1 MSVRC
6 PRCDGVIPE
15 KIFKEIQE
23 WGPEAMRC
31 HYCDCPLNKSIFEQR
46 RWEHLF
52 PISKKI
58 DENVTQIVARKSKE
72 VARKFKK
79 SATEFKQDYFG

>member
-23 WGPEAMRC
+23 WGPDAMRC
-31 HYCDCPLNKSIFEQR
+31 HYCDCPLNKSIYTQR
-46 RWEHLF
+46 RWDQLF
-52 PISKKI
+52 PIHEKT
-58 DENVTQIVARKSKE
+58 DENVGQLFARKSKA
-72 VARKFKK
+72 VALQFKK
-79 SATEFKQDYFG
+79 SATAFKEDYFG

>member
-31 HYCDCPLNKSIFEQR
+31 HYCECPLNKSIFEKR
-46 RWEHLF
+46 RWDQLF
-52 PISKKI
+52 PIPEKTKE
-58 DENVTQIVARKSKE
+58 DVTQLVARKSKQ
-72 VARKFKK
+72 VVQRLKK
-79 SATEFKQDYFG
+79 SATEFKNDYFG

>member
-31 HYCDCPLNKSIFEQR
+31 HYCDCPLNKNIFEQR
-46 RWEHLF
+46 RWDRLF
-52 PISKKI
+52 PVHEKT
-58 DENVTQIVARKSKE
+58 DESIPQLVARKSKE
-72 VARKFKK
+72 VVQQVGKSANDFKK
-79 SATEFKQDYFG
+79 EYFG

>member
-1 MSVRC
+1 
-6 PRCDGVIPE
+6 VIPE

-46 RWEHLF
+46 RWDRLF
-52 PISKKI
+52 PTHEKT
-58 DENVTQIVARKSKE
+58 DESVAQLVARKSRQ
-72 VARKFKK
+72 VARQVKK
-79 SATEFKQDYFG
+79 STDSFREDYFW

>member
-6 PRCDGVIPE
+6 PRCDEVVPE

-46 RWEHLF
+46 TWDRLF
-52 PISKKI
+52 PVHDKTN
-58 DENVTQIVARKSKE
+58 ENFSQIVARKSKE
-72 VARKFKK
+72 VAQQLKK
-79 SATEFKQDYFG
+79 SADTFKKDYFW

>member
-23 WGPEAMRC
+23 WGSEAMRC
-31 HYCDCPLNKSIFEQR
+31 NYCDCPLNKSIFEHR
-46 RWEHLF
+46 RWDRLF
-52 PISKKI
+52 PVSKKNE
-58 DENVTQIVARKSKE
+58 ENVAQLVTRKSKE
-72 VARKFKK
+72 FAKRFKK
-79 SATEFKQDYFG
+79 SATEFKNDYFG

>member
-15 KIFKEIQE
+15 KIFKEIQK

-46 RWEHLF
+46 RWDQLF
-52 PISKKI
+52 PVPDTTKEDI
-58 DENVTQIVARKSKE
+58 TQLVARKSKQ
-72 VARKFKK
+72 AAQRLKK
-79 SATEFKQDYFG
+79 SATKFKKDYFG

>member
-6 PRCDGVIPE
+6 PRCDEVIPE

-31 HYCDCPLNKSIFEQR
+31 HYCDCPLNKTIFEQQ
-46 RWEHLF
+46 RWDRLF
-52 PISKKI
+52 PVSEKKDENVAQLVARTSKKI
-58 DENVTQIVARKSKE
+58 AQQVKKKANTFKE
-72 VARKFKK
+72 
-79 SATEFKQDYFG
+79 DYLF

>member
-15 KIFKEIQE
+15 KIFKEIQV

-31 HYCDCPLNKSIFEQR
+31 NYCDCPLNKSVFEKR
-46 RWEHLF
+46 RWDQLF
-52 PISKKI
+52 PVPEKKHEDMI
-58 DENVTQIVARKSKE
+58 GKTKE
-72 VARKFKK
+72 VASHLKR
-79 SATEFKQDYFG
+79 SATEFKKDYFG